1 MVQISGVHQL
11 RLVYPII
18 HKVSK
23 TSQVVFSPDF
33 WTINYIDIAFSIG
46 FLEVPNIKDIR
57 KETHRESIW
66 ASPTFTEISAAPII
80 APGVCDNLGRIS
92 GQIISQRIR
101 WNNGMYLP

>member
-11 RLVYPII
+11 RCVYPII
-18 HKVSK
+18 YKVSK

-33 WTINYIDIAFSIG
+33 WTINYKAFSIG
-46 FLEVPNIKDIR
+46 FLEVPNIKDIC

-80 APGVCDNLGRIS
+80 APGVRDNLGRIS
-92 GQIISQRIR
+92 GQIISQRIP
-101 WNNGMYLP
+101 WNKGISLP